1 MTRLL
6 HGRVDAAIWLALG
19 TVYLVWGSTY
29 LAIAVAVRTLPPFL
43 MSSARFLLAG
53 AVLYAWSRRRG
64 TPAPTP
70 RHWVAAAGVGF
81 ALLLVGNGGIAWAE
95 QRVESGVAAL
105 LVATT
110 PLWLALLDRVF
121 FGVRLSL
128 RALAGIG
135 AGLVGVAFLV
145 GGGGTI
151 DLLGSIVILSASLAW
166 AAGSLGAR
174 HPSNPVQ
181 PSLAA
186 GMQMLSAGALLLIA
200 GLASGELGRVHVDQI
215 SGASMAAFV
224 YLVVVGSLI
233 TYTAYTWL
241 LRSPAPAALVGT
253 YAYVNPIV
261 AVVLGALVLSEPFGV
276 RTVLAGIAI
285 TVAVALSVEKRRR
298 SGSLTAGIPEPA
310 PNRVGRS
317 VVRDRPVSNLP
328 PLVHLRPPSLA

>member
-6 HGRVDAAIWLALG
+6 NGRVNAAIWLALG
-19 TVYLVWGSTY
+19 TVYVVWGSTY

-53 AVLYAWSRRRG
+53 AVLYAWARSRG
-64 TPAPTP
+64 AAAPTT
-70 RHWVAAAGVGF
+70 RQWLAATGVGF

-95 QRVESGVAAL
+95 QRVGSGVAAL

-110 PLWLALLDRVF
+110 PLWLALLDRIF
-121 FGVRLSL
+121 FGARLSL

-151 DLLGSIVILSASLAW
+151 DVLGSTVILVASLAW

-186 GMQMLSAGALLLIA
+186 GMQMLTAGVLLSFA
-200 GLASGELGRVHVDQI
+200 GLSAGELGRLHVEQI
-215 SGASMAAFV
+215 SGASLAAFA

-241 LRSPAPAALVGT
+241 LRSPAPVALVGT

-261 AVVLGALVLSEPFGV
+261 AVALGALVLSEPFGG
-276 RTVLAGIAI
+276 RTLFAGLAIV
-285 TVAVALSVEKRRR
+285 VAVVLSVEKRRR
-298 SGSLTAGIPEPA
+298 PGSLAAGIPEPA

-317 VVRDRPVSNLP
+317 VIRDRPVPTLP
-328 PLVHLRPPSLA
+328 PLVQLRPPSLA

>member
-6 HGRVDAAIWLALG
+6 NGRVNAVIWLALG
-19 TVYLVWGSTY
+19 TVYVVWGSTY

-43 MSSARFLLAG
+43 MSSGRFVLAG
-53 AVLYAWSRRRG
+53 AVLYAWARRRG
-64 TPAPTP
+64 AAAPTT
-70 RHWVAAAGVGF
+70 RQWVAATGVGF

-95 QRVESGVAAL
+95 QRVGSGVAAL

-110 PLWLALLDRVF
+110 PLWLALLDRIF
-121 FGVRLSL
+121 FGARLSL

-151 DLLGSIVILSASLAW
+151 DVLGSIVILVASLAW

-174 HPSNPVQ
+174 HPANPVQ

-186 GMQMLSAGALLLIA
+186 GMQMLTAGGLLAFA
-200 GLASGELGRVHVDQI
+200 GLASGELGRLHVEQI
-215 SGASMAAFV
+215 SGASLAAFA

-261 AVVLGALVLSEPFGV
+261 AVALGALVLSEPFGG
-276 RTVLAGIAI
+276 RTVFAGLAI
-285 TVAVALSVEKRRR
+285 VAAVVLSVEKRRR
-298 SGSLTAGIPEPA
+298 PGSLAAAIPEPA

-317 VVRDRPVSNLP
+317 VIRDRPVSNVPALAD
-328 PLVHLRPPSLA
+328 LRRPTVA